1 MKHMFNQFLKTLTLG
16 ALVGAAVCPAGA
28 ETIVI
33 DAENSPLILGGTGL
47 DPLNKAGKV
56 YDLRDGAVVCMT
68 NSVGVQ
74 RLWCCLVATNG
85 TATLQRGETSGTFD
99 VRGVLIASGEGRLQV
114 KGYETITLG
123 TDTSGGAYYG
133 DAYCDAANLSF
144 VDDAGAS
151 RAGTFYI
158 YGGTLKTLPRDPK
171 IVRTWEAGRS
181 CVIPSGSDWSDLDEF
196 VFPDNTVNFY
206 LSETNS
212 LKSGCVVK
220 VPAGRI
226 FGIRPGVQEGTYNP
240 FTYSDNLDLGHA
252 TFTIDNPVEL
262 QGADSTFHLYTYLH
276 TTCSG
281 VISGPGIV
289 RAGITRTGEADVNI
303 RLTGE
308 NTFTGDLKV
317 EGYHTH
323 LYLGEKVLPDRRYEL
338 RGQYSHV
345 HFLPPADG
353 GPASVTL
360 RYAYGSWWSS
370 QLHAAEG
377 QTVTVRQAEGQLWA
391 VPVSGDETSVID
403 FNPAK
408 GPVGVRFYGS
418 PQVFVNGVSV
428 LSGASDAILSQ
439 NATEEIFFIPGGNG
453 RVNWGLHTPTVT
465 APWYRL
471 KGSTTVSNTPSA
483 RPIKVLGEGTLTLS
497 APIGE
502 ATPNVLLEP
511 GTALNLTMQAP
522 DWHKTVALWLDPNV
536 SQVYK
541 PGELALQAW
550 IDKIGSAPS
559 FTQNYATGKPY
570 IEGMADRR
578 GEGYEHF
585 MAFNDRC
592 YDYVYAS
599 DNPRWDGVSHMV
611 MAHLDT
617 REDGLRFINC
627 LNGRLPLHRGGPENI
642 GVNKWQ
648 QESIPNAKLVVMVFG
663 SQRGGGAAII
673 GTSESAF
680 ARTEGAASNPIVNA
694 ALGGRKVWVDGVE
707 VDPTT
712 TGLNGGW
719 QIISAEVADLTVD
732 GFGWVK
738 RRGTAKGQQY
748 GEILIFTNAVETLV
762 RRQAERELAQ
772 RWNVSTY
779 KYGEEPVLAA
789 AVSGSG
795 QAVISSP
802 AFPVTLSGR
811 YCGTATV
818 AAGTTLLIPEALPW
832 TETDVEATGPAAWFD
847 PTVRETVSTLTDL
860 KESEMKRR
868 PDEVRAIWDR
878 RKGFQGTDGYYLFG
892 MSGRTPAYAP
902 STRGIGGEM
911 PWIDY
916 NNIYEVTKNDTSS
929 GNVLRFRKWT
939 DSSTG
944 IGSGDNAPVG
954 TKTAFIVQD
963 SCRGGSTPVLDTIYG
978 SDDPKNGVVAQYP
991 KRGNSVT
998 DPMMPAKANANLR
1011 TGDVRLNGET
1021 VATPTATGFSGQP
1034 EVFSFATANDYSFPA
1049 IFFGYYGDSEPYDTQ
1064 AGTIQGEILLY
1075 DKYLSSEERANVEQ
1089 YLVGKWVGYLPAGRT
1104 DWRSAVIDGAGTVK
1118 AASAAVAPQ
1127 LAETFGGTLEIE
1139 GTTALAVTAAI
1150 DAKGVVTGG
1159 LIRPQATV
1167 VLASDTGR
1175 PTLTVTVEPG
1185 AMGEFPLVDLKA
1197 LSPAQ
1202 DWDVRVKKPT
1212 GEDVLG
1218 AKVVSSRDG
1227 AAVTL
1232 KITPVGTLLLFR

>member
-1 MKHMFNQFLKTLTLG
+1 MKSPLAHLLKVLSCSAML
-16 ALVGAAVCPAGA
+16 GAAVCPAAA
-28 ETIVI
+28 ETIVV
-33 DAENSPLILGGTGL
+33 DASNSPLILGGSGL
-47 DPLNKAGKV
+47 DPQNKAGKV
-56 YDLRDGAVVCMT
+56 YDLRDGAVVCVT

-85 TATLQRGETSGTFD
+85 TATLQRGETSGILD
-99 VRGVLIASGEGRLQV
+99 VRGVLIASGEGRINV
-114 KGYETITLG
+114 KGYDRIELG
-123 TDTSGGAYYG
+123 TDISGGAYYG

-196 VFPDNTVNFY
+196 VFPDTTVNFY

-226 FGIRPGVQEGTYNP
+226 FGIRPGVQDGTYNP
-240 FTYSDNLDLGHA
+240 FTYSDCLDLGHTA
-252 TFTIDNPVEL
+252 FAIDNPIEL
-262 QGADSTFHLYTYLH
+262 QGADSTLHLYTYLH

-281 VISGPGIV
+281 VISGPGGV
-289 RAGITRTGEADVNI
+289 RAGVTRTNETDVNI

-308 NTFTGDLKV
+308 NTFSGVLKV

-338 RGQYSHV
+338 RGQYSHL

-353 GPASVTL
+353 GPAAVELSYV
-360 RYAYGSWWSS
+360 YGSWWSS

-377 QTVTVRQAEGQLWA
+377 QRVTVRQAEGLLWA
-391 VPVSGDETSVID
+391 FPVSADEASMID
-403 FNPAK
+403 FSPAK

-418 PQVFVNGVSV
+418 PRVFVNGVSV
-428 LSGASDAILSQ
+428 LSGESAAILSR
-439 NATEEIFFIPGGNG
+439 NATEEVFFIPGGNG

-483 RPIKVLGEGTLTLS
+483 RPIKVTGEGALTLS
-497 APIGE
+497 APMGE
-502 ATPNVLLEP
+502 AEPNVLLEP
-511 GTALNLTMQAP
+511 GTSLNLTMQAP

-536 SQVYK
+536 SHVYK

-550 IDKIGSAPS
+550 IDKIGSKPA

-578 GEGYEHF
+578 GDGYEHF
-585 MAFNDRC
+585 MAFNDRN
-592 YDYVYAS
+592 YDHANDSKPYWEDLAS
-599 DNPRWDGVSHMV
+599 MV

-642 GVNKWQ
+642 AVNKWQ

-707 VDPTT
+707 VDPTM

-748 GEILIFTNAVETLV
+748 GEILIFTNAVADLV
-762 RRQAERELAQ
+762 RRQAEHELAR

-779 KYGEEPVLAA
+779 QYGEEPVLAA
-789 AVSGSG
+789 TVSGTG
-795 QAVISSP
+795 RATISSP

-811 YCGTATV
+811 FCGTATV
-818 AAGTTLLIPEALPW
+818 VEGTTLLIPAALPW
-832 TETDVEATGPAAWFD
+832 TEADIEATRPAAWFD

-860 KESEMKRR
+860 NDSEKGRR

-878 RKGFQGTDGYYLFG
+878 RKGFKQAEQFYLYG
-892 MSGRTPAYAP
+892 IAGRTPAYVP
-902 STRGIGGEM
+902 SVRGIGGEM

-939 DSSTG
+939 DSSAS

-963 SCRGGSTPVLDTIYG
+963 SCRGGSTPVMDTIYG
-978 SDDPKNGVVAQYP
+978 ADDPKNGVVAQYP
-991 KRGNSVT
+991 KRENKVT
-998 DPMMPAKANANLR
+998 EPMIPAKANVNLR

-1021 VATPTATGFSGQP
+1021 VVTPTAMGFSGQP

-1049 IFFGYYGDSEPYDTQ
+1049 IFFGYYGDSEPYATQ

-1075 DKYLSSEERANVEQ
+1075 DKYLSPEERANVEQ
-1089 YLVGKWVGYLPAGRT
+1089 YLVGKWVGYLPTGRT
-1104 DWRSAVIDGAGTVK
+1104 DWRSAVIDGAGIVK
-1118 AASAAVAPQ
+1118 VASASVAPQ
-1127 LAETFGGTLEIE
+1127 LSETFQGTLEIE
-1139 GTTALAVTAAI
+1139 GTSALTVAATI

-1159 LIRPQATV
+1159 LIRPQASV
-1167 VLASDTGR
+1167 VLAADAGR
-1175 PTLTVTVEPG
+1175 PTLTVTVETG
-1185 AMGEFPLVDLKA
+1185 VTGEFALVDLKV

-1202 DWDVRVKKPT
+1202 NWNVQVKKST
-1212 GEDVLG
+1212 GEPVLG
-1218 AKVVSSRDG
+1218 AKVVQTRDG

-1232 KITPVGTLLLFR
+1232 KITSVGTLLLFR